1 MRSSGFSCG
10 ELRGLPD
17 LPELSWIQQVSMAPE
32 LRGHIQ
38 VSIGLKLLS
47 PELGCCDWLQLP
59 SSLAPMGN
67 LPNGLALF

>member
-1 MRSSGFSCG
+1 
-10 ELRGLPD
+10 
-17 LPELSWIQQVSMAPE
+17 MAPE
-32 LRGHIQ
+32 LRGHVQ